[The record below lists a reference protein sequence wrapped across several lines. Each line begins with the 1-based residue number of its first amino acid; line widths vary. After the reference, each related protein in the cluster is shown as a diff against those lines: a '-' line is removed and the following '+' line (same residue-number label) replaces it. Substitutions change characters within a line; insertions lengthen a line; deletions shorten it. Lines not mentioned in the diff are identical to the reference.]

1 VNRTATALPL
11 IARILR
17 IGLFSILLAGL
28 ATAGNVIDT
37 DADLVPDQ
45 FDNCRIRSNGPN
57 QAPNNQVD
65 GDLDGY
71 GNRCDADYNNDM
83 EVNGGDFGR
92 FVAAFNTADPIV
104 DLSGDG
110 FVNGADFGL
119 FLSNFGKLAGPSGL
133 ACAGTIPCTP

>member
-1 VNRTATALPL
+1 MNRTATALPL

-28 ATAGNVIDT
+28 ATAGAVVDS
-37 DADLVPDQ
+37 DGDLVPDQ
-45 FDNCRIRSNGPN
+45 FDNCRIIRNGPN

-71 GNRCDADYNNDM
+71 GNACDADCNKDG
-83 EVNGGDFGR
+83 VHNGGDFR
-92 FVAAFNTADPIV
+92 FFVAAFNTVDPIV

-110 FVNGADFGL
+110 IVNGADFGVFIGSYGTL
-119 FLSNFGKLAGPSGL
+119 VGPSGL
-133 ACAGTIPCTP
+133 PCAGTIPCTP